1 MASISVTP
9 WARAASSTC
18 WKTSSGIGGPDL
30 DLAKTRRARA
40 VAGAHHLLGL
50 PLAAVGNTPQGPMP
64 AVRDGDALVPELG
77 GDAAVAGILQHAHA
91 AAVVDLPSDLAAEL
105 EVVALVI
112 DRPAPVGFHVDAIG
126 VEDVVEREVAGLETH
141 VGHAD
146 ERNSRPAIGAHAAVG
161 AGFAHRS
168 RGLARRHVAGE
179 LAAADDIGALRGNA
193 FVVEGE
199 GAEAGTVIEARVAH
213 HVDDRRAVAPVAQLI
228 EREEAHAGVV
238 RLAAEDAIELDGVA
252 DGLVNLEAEL
262 RAAEDEIEFAFG
274 ALRRVVERDSFFG
287 DAVGVL
293 HQLQLV
299 DQLVAFQLVLAAE
312 RVRKRAF
319 LDLAVFV
326 AERGEA
332 RAGEAARLID
342 DAADGGDEYLARA
355 IEVHRRFG
363 EADSCDP
370 AQLPLDLKQ
379 RGELAIDGDRE
390 RVDLHR

>member
-1 MASISVTP
+1 MASATAARMDSASRRLVEARAVRPSITGRMLRCVLRSATFWGISLLANRVSACESGVTMASISVTP

-91 AAVVDLPSDLAAEL
+91 AAVVDLPGDFAAEL
-105 EVVALVI
+105 EVVALVVY
-112 DRPAPVGFHVDAIG
+112 RPAPVCLHVDAIG

-168 RGLARRHVAGE
+168 RGLAQRHVAGE

-199 GAEAGTVIEARVAH
+199 GAEAGAVIEARVAH
-213 HVDDRRAVAPVAQLI
+213 P
-228 EREEAHAGVV
+228 
-238 RLAAEDAIELDGVA
+238 
-252 DGLVNLEAEL
+252 
-262 RAAEDEIEFAFG
+262 
-274 ALRRVVERDSFFG
+274 
-287 DAVGVL
+287 
-293 HQLQLV
+293 
-299 DQLVAFQLVLAAE
+299 
-312 RVRKRAF
+312 
-319 LDLAVFV
+319 
-326 AERGEA
+326 
-332 RAGEAARLID
+332 
-342 DAADGGDEYLARA
+342 
-355 IEVHRRFG
+355 
-363 EADSCDP
+363 
-370 AQLPLDLKQ
+370 
-379 RGELAIDGDRE
+379 
-390 RVDLHR
+390 